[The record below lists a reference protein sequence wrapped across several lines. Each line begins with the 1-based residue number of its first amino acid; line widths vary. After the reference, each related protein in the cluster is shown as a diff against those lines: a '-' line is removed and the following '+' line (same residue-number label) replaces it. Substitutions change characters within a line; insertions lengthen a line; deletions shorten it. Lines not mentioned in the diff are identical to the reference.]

1 MKKCILFLMII
12 SRISFSGGEISFQKQ
27 KEKVEQ
33 ERIEKLKIQTD
44 SGIDKS
50 KELKDLPKE
59 DTSNI
64 QSQNNRLFYDDKSV
78 KKVNNVSHAQKNI
91 RNRKLVE
98 YIKTQNSRLN
108 ENEIQNILG
117 YVFKYSKEYNFNP
130 YLVLAV
136 MNTESHFNHSTVS
149 SAGARGLMQLMP
161 FNFREF
167 GVDNSISG
175 NIKGGLLHLKRD
187 YEKTKSVSK
196 MLVCY
201 NAGCGRLTNNAW
213 KRIKETREYIPK
225 VIQKYNKIINL

>member
-1 MKKCILFLMII
+1 MKKCILLLII
-12 SRISFSGGEISFQKQ
+12 VSKILFSGGEISFEKQ

-33 ERIEKLKIQTD
+33 ERIEKLKMQTD
-44 SGIDKS
+44 SSADKS
-50 KELKDLPKE
+50 KELNDSPKE

-64 QSQNNRLFYDDKSV
+64 QSQRNTLFYDDKAV
-78 KKVNNVSHAQKNI
+78 KKVNNASHIQKNI
-91 RNRKLVE
+91 GSRKLIE

-161 FNFREF
+161 FNFKEF

-175 NIKGGLLHLKRD
+175 NIKGGVLHLKRD
-187 YEKTKSVSK
+187 YEKTGSVSK

>member
-1 MKKCILFLMII
+1 MKKCILLLII
-12 SRISFSGGEISFQKQ
+12 VSKILFSGGEISFEKQ
-27 KEKVEQ
+27 KEKFEQ
-33 ERIEKLKIQTD
+33 EKIEKLKMQTD
-44 SGIDKS
+44 SSADKS
-50 KELKDLPKE
+50 KELNDSPKE

-64 QSQNNRLFYDDKSV
+64 QSQRNTLFYDDKAV
-78 KKVNNVSHAQKNI
+78 KKVNNASHIQKNI
-91 RNRKLVE
+91 GSRKLIE

-161 FNFREF
+161 FNFKEF

-175 NIKGGLLHLKRD
+175 NIKGGVLHLKRD
-187 YEKTKSVSK
+187 YEKTGSVSK

>member
-1 MKKCILFLMII
+1 MIVSKIL
-12 SRISFSGGEISFQKQ
+12 FSGGEISFEKQ

-33 ERIEKLKIQTD
+33 EKIEKLKMQTD
-44 SGIDKS
+44 SSADKS
-50 KELKDLPKE
+50 KELNSSPKE

-64 QSQNNRLFYDDKSV
+64 QSQRNTLFYDDKAV
-78 KKVNNVSHAQKNI
+78 KKVNNASHIQKNI
-91 RNRKLVE
+91 GSRKLIE

-161 FNFREF
+161 FNFKEF

-175 NIKGGLLHLKRD
+175 NIKGGVLHLKRD
-187 YEKTKSVSK
+187 YEKTGSVSK

-201 NAGCGRLTNNAW
+201 NAGCGRLANNAW

>member
-1 MKKCILFLMII
+1 MKKCILLLII
-12 SRISFSGGEISFQKQ
+12 VSKILFSGGEISFEKQ

-33 ERIEKLKIQTD
+33 ERIMQTD
-44 SGIDKS
+44 SSADKS
-50 KELKDLPKE
+50 KELNDSPKE
-59 DTSNI
+59 DTSNV
-64 QSQNNRLFYDDKSV
+64 QSQSNRLFYDDKAV
-78 KKVNNVSHAQKNI
+78 KKVNNASHIQKNI
-91 RNRKLVE
+91 GSRKLIE

-161 FNFREF
+161 FNFKEF

-175 NIKGGLLHLKRD
+175 NIKGGVLHLKRD
-187 YEKTKSVSK
+187 YEKTGSVSK

-201 NAGCGRLTNNAW
+201 NAGCGRLANNAW

>member
-1 MKKCILFLMII
+1 MKKCILLLMIVSKI
-12 SRISFSGGEISFQKQ
+12 LFSGGEISFEKQ

-33 ERIEKLKIQTD
+33 EKIEKLKMQTD
-44 SGIDKS
+44 SSADKS
-50 KELKDLPKE
+50 KELNDSPKE

-64 QSQNNRLFYDDKSV
+64 QSQRNTLFYDDKAV
-78 KKVNNVSHAQKNI
+78 KKVNNASHIQKNI
-91 RNRKLVE
+91 GSRKLIE

-108 ENEIQNILG
+108 ENEIRNILG

-175 NIKGGLLHLKRD
+175 NIKGGVLHLKRD
-187 YEKTKSVSK
+187 YEKTGSVSK

-201 NAGCGRLTNNAW
+201 NAGCGRLANNAW
-213 KRIKETREYIPK
+213 REIKETREYIPK

>member
-1 MKKCILFLMII
+1 MII

-201 NAGCGRLTNNAW
+201 NAGCGRLANNAW
-213 KRIKETREYIPK
+213 KWIKETREYIPK

>member
-1 MKKCILFLMII
+1 MII

-64 QSQNNRLFYDDKSV
+64 QSQNNRLFYDAKSV

-201 NAGCGRLTNNAW
+201 NAGCGRLANNAW
-213 KRIKETREYIPK
+213 KGIKETREYIPK

>member
-1 MKKCILFLMII
+1 MKKCILLLMIVSKI
-12 SRISFSGGEISFQKQ
+12 LFSGGEISFEKQ

-33 ERIEKLKIQTD
+33 ERIMQTD
-44 SGIDKS
+44 SSADKS
-50 KELKDLPKE
+50 KELNDSPKE

-64 QSQNNRLFYDDKSV
+64 QSQRNTLFYDDKAV
-78 KKVNNVSHAQKNI
+78 KKVNNASHIQKNI
-91 RNRKLVE
+91 GSRKLIE

-161 FNFREF
+161 FNFKEF

-175 NIKGGLLHLKRD
+175 NIKGGVLHLKRD
-187 YEKTKSVSK
+187 YEKTGSVSK

>member
-1 MKKCILFLMII
+1 MII

-201 NAGCGRLTNNAW
+201 NAGCGRLANNAW
-213 KRIKETREYIPK
+213 KGIKETREYIPK
-225 VIQKYNKIINL
+225 VIQKYDKIINL

>member
-1 MKKCILFLMII
+1 MKKCILLLII
-12 SRISFSGGEISFQKQ
+12 VSKILFSGGEISFEKQ

-33 ERIEKLKIQTD
+33 ERIEKLKMQTD
-44 SGIDKS
+44 SSADKN
-50 KELKDLPKE
+50 KELNSSPKE

-64 QSQNNRLFYDDKSV
+64 QSQRNTLFYDDKAV
-78 KKVNNVSHAQKNI
+78 KKVNNASHIQKNI
-91 RNRKLVE
+91 GSRKLIE

-161 FNFREF
+161 FNFKEF

-175 NIKGGLLHLKRD
+175 NIKGGVLHLKRD
-187 YEKTKSVSK
+187 YEKTGSVSK

-201 NAGCGRLTNNAW
+201 NAGCGRLANNAW

>member
-1 MKKCILFLMII
+1 MII

-64 QSQNNRLFYDDKSV
+64 QSQSNRLFYDDKSV

-91 RNRKLVE
+91 GNRKLVE

-201 NAGCGRLTNNAW
+201 NAGKG
-213 KRIKETREYIPK
+213 IKETREYIPK

>member
-1 MKKCILFLMII
+1 MKKCILLLMIVSKI
-12 SRISFSGGEISFQKQ
+12 LFSGGEISFEKQ

-33 ERIEKLKIQTD
+33 EKIEKLKMQTD
-44 SGIDKS
+44 SSADKS
-50 KELKDLPKE
+50 KELNSSPKE

-64 QSQNNRLFYDDKSV
+64 QSQRNTLFYDDKAV
-78 KKVNNVSHAQKNI
+78 KKVNNASHIQKNI
-91 RNRKLVE
+91 GSRKLIE

-161 FNFREF
+161 FNFKEF

-175 NIKGGLLHLKRD
+175 NIKGGVLHLKRD
-187 YEKTKSVSK
+187 YEKTGSVSK

-201 NAGCGRLTNNAW
+201 NAGCGRLANNAW

>member
-1 MKKCILFLMII
+1 MKKCILLLMIVSKI
-12 SRISFSGGEISFQKQ
+12 LFSSGEISFEKQ

-33 ERIEKLKIQTD
+33 ERIEKLKMQTD
-44 SGIDKS
+44 SSADKS
-50 KELKDLPKE
+50 KELNDSPKE
-59 DTSNI
+59 DTSNV
-64 QSQNNRLFYDDKSV
+64 QSQSNRLFYDDKAV
-78 KKVNNVSHAQKNI
+78 KKVNNASHIQKNI
-91 RNRKLVE
+91 GSRKLIE

-161 FNFREF
+161 FNFKEF

-175 NIKGGLLHLKRD
+175 NIKGGVLHLKRD
-187 YEKTKSVSK
+187 YEKTGSVSK

>member
-1 MKKCILFLMII
+1 MKKCILLLMIVSKI
-12 SRISFSGGEISFQKQ
+12 LFSGGEISFEKQ

-33 ERIEKLKIQTD
+33 ERIMQTD
-44 SGIDKS
+44 SSADKS
-50 KELKDLPKE
+50 KELNDSPKE

-64 QSQNNRLFYDDKSV
+64 QSQRNTLFYDDKAV
-78 KKVNNVSHAQKNI
+78 KKVNNASHIQKNI
-91 RNRKLVE
+91 GSRKLIE

-161 FNFREF
+161 FNFKEF

-175 NIKGGLLHLKRD
+175 NIKGGVLHLKRD
-187 YEKTKSVSK
+187 YEKTGSVSK

-201 NAGCGRLTNNAW
+201 NAGCGRLANNAW

>member
-1 MKKCILFLMII
+1 MKKCILLLMIVSKI
-12 SRISFSGGEISFQKQ
+12 LFSGGEISFEKQ

-33 ERIEKLKIQTD
+33 ERIMQTD
-44 SGIDKS
+44 SSADKS
-50 KELKDLPKE
+50 KELNSSPKE
-59 DTSNI
+59 DISNI
-64 QSQNNRLFYDDKSV
+64 QSQSNRLFYDDKAV
-78 KKVNNVSHAQKNI
+78 KKVNNASHIQKNI
-91 RNRKLVE
+91 GSRKLIE

-175 NIKGGLLHLKRD
+175 NIKGGVLHLKRD
-187 YEKTKSVSK
+187 YEKTGSVSK

-201 NAGCGRLTNNAW
+201 NAGCGRLANNAW

>member
-1 MKKCILFLMII
+1 MIV
-12 SRISFSGGEISFQKQ
+12 SKISFSGGEISFEKQ

-44 SGIDKS
+44 SNADKN
-50 KELKDLPKE
+50 KELNDLLKE
-59 DTSNI
+59 NTSNI
-64 QSQNNRLFYDDKSV
+64 QLQSNRLFYDDNPV
-78 KKVNNVSHAQKNI
+78 KKVSNASHI
-91 RNRKLVE
+91 RKKIGNRKLIE

-108 ENEIQNILG
+108 KNEIQNILG

-175 NIKGGLLHLKRD
+175 NIKGGVLHLKRD

-213 KRIKETREYIPK
+213 KGIKETREYIPK

>member
-1 MKKCILFLMII
+1 MKKCILLLII
-12 SRISFSGGEISFQKQ
+12 VSKILFSGGEISFEKQ
-27 KEKVEQ
+27 KKKVEQ
-33 ERIEKLKIQTD
+33 ERIEKLKMQTD
-44 SGIDKS
+44 SSADKS
-50 KELKDLPKE
+50 KELNSSPKE
-59 DTSNI
+59 DASNI
-64 QSQNNRLFYDDKSV
+64 QSQSNRLFYDDKAV
-78 KKVNNVSHAQKNI
+78 TNVNNASHIQKNI
-91 RNRKLVE
+91 GSRKLIE

-108 ENEIQNILG
+108 ENEIRNILG

-175 NIKGGLLHLKRD
+175 NIKGGVLHLKRD
-187 YEKTKSVSK
+187 YEKTGSVSK

-201 NAGCGRLTNNAW
+201 NAGCGRLANNAW
-213 KRIKETREYIPK
+213 KGIKETREYIPK

>member
-1 MKKCILFLMII
+1 MII

-161 FNFREF
+161 FNFKEF

-175 NIKGGLLHLKRD
+175 NIKGGVLHLKRD
-187 YEKTKSVSK
+187 YEKTGSVSK

>member
-1 MKKCILFLMII
+1 MKKCILLLMIVSKI
-12 SRISFSGGEISFQKQ
+12 LFSGGEISFEKQ

-33 ERIEKLKIQTD
+33 ERIMQTD
-44 SGIDKS
+44 SSADKS
-50 KELKDLPKE
+50 KELNDSPKE
-59 DTSNI
+59 DTSNV
-64 QSQNNRLFYDDKSV
+64 QSQSNRLFYDDKPV
-78 KKVNNVSHAQKNI
+78 KKVNNASHIQKNI
-91 RNRKLVE
+91 GNRKLVE

-175 NIKGGLLHLKRD
+175 NIKGGVLHLKRD
-187 YEKTKSVSK
+187 YEKTGSVSK

-201 NAGCGRLTNNAW
+201 NAGCGRLANNAW
-213 KRIKETREYIPK
+213 KGIKETREYIPK